1 MIRAALPRQEAERTL
16 SLASLLTA
24 KSNEKAPSSSLPH
37 ARSGR
42 AAPPIVTLAKAGVQ
56 GAVGM
61 AAPYGSPAAAGGR
74 RIPSA
79 VATGEGRVGARPGAL
94 FRTAL
99 QDQGAQGGVGQVQEN
114 ARYEAQEEH
123 RCGGHHDGR
132 RRER

>member
-16 SLASLLTA
+16 SLAALLTA
-24 KSNEKAPSSSLPH
+24 KSNEKAPSPSLPH

-61 AAPYGSPAAAGGR
+61 AAPYGSP
-74 RIPSA
+74 

-99 QDQGAQGGVGQVQEN
+99 QDQGT
-114 ARYEAQEEH
+114 
-123 RCGGHHDGR
+123 
-132 RRER
+132 